1 MPFRHSNA
9 SMNKEFGEPDEKRI
23 MLHSS
28 ENHGSKTCNEK
39 EYNMADD
46 EESCSNFEKM
56 ANTNIVNSLYDKI
69 VMQEIIIR
77 LPRAEWGLHCCC
89 NSGLL
94 IFSVV
99 ELMPDPYENTRLI
112 PIYTKQVFQ
121 NNNNIKYSC
130 FLSSLSDERRFT
142 DFNKENTT

>member
-1 MPFRHSNA
+1 MK
-9 SMNKEFGEPDEKRI
+9 KELCFILLKI
-23 MLHSS
+23 MDR
-28 ENHGSKTCNEK
+28 SKTCNEK